1 MHWLRRRELNGHHNV
16 ASAGV
21 RAPRHTIRFR
31 TQDVI
36 KKLTAEQ
43 ALEVIK
49 RLSGKGGKL
58 QEAVLAEARD
68 VLSEIDLHETADEVF
83 FVLDSIDVQDCW
95 DRAGS
100 SRNGYTSPDEAAVE
114 IMEERLQPFLDQTR
128 AVP

>member
-1 MHWLRRRELNGHHNV
+1 M
-16 ASAGV
+16 
-21 RAPRHTIRFR
+21 
-31 TQDVI
+31 I